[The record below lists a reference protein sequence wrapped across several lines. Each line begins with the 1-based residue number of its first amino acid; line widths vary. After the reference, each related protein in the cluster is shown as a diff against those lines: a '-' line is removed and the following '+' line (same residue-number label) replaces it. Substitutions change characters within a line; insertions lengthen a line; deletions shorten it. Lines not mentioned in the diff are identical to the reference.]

1 MEDNRD
7 DQIQRALNEAKRR
20 ELEEKFGAQFSMDE
34 SKAPPEI
41 QSQFLQHIEE
51 YELKYQNAARVTVRQ
66 FVGPPTFMPFE
77 EIPAGRLEEELDSAL
92 ARLAEH
98 SVLIDFLADVPLEE
112 RYRFVTGE
120 LLDKETDDIRIEGMR
135 HHFVYED
142 FHPNDRYDA
151 TMFAGDFLLFLLDG
165 DVRLAMNGFCKDE
178 LLDAAGKPTSP
189 GVMENEMQQFT
200 GRVMT
205 FLEKHIEEADCSVDG
220 DFATVTFDVTWDGLM
235 AASLQRETFSGVATL
250 RMKRSPYTGWD
261 VVQAIVPGWNA

>member
-1 MEDNRD
+1 MEENRD

-20 ELEEKFGAQFSMDE
+20 ELEEKYGAQFSMDE

-41 QSQFLQHIEE
+41 QSQFLQHVEE
-51 YELKYQNAARVTVRQ
+51 FELKFKNAERITVRQ
-66 FVGPPTFMPFE
+66 FVGSPAFLPLE
-77 EIPAGRLEEELDSAL
+77 EIPADRLQAELDAAL

-120 LLDKETDDIRIEGMR
+120 LLDQETDDIRIDGMN

-151 TMFAGDFLLFLLDG
+151 TMFAEDFLLFLLDG
-165 DVRLAMNGFCKDE
+165 DVKPAMNAFSKE
-178 LLDAAGKPTSP
+178 EMLDAAGKPSAY
-189 GVMENEMQQFT
+189 GAMENEMREFT

-205 FLEKHIEEADCSVDG
+205 FLEKHFTATDCTVDG
-220 DFATVTFDVTWDGLM
+220 DYATVTFEVSWDGLM
-235 AASLQRETFSGVATL
+235 AASLQRETFSGIATL